1 MTLKDIALLNLRR
14 RKAKAGFVLAGL
26 LIGVAT
32 LVAMVSITEAL
43 THEINHKLEKYGA
56 NILVTPRTDQLTLS
70 YEGLSLGGF
79 SFETKELHE
88 DDLASIRTIKNSS
101 NLAAVGPMALG
112 VVKAGER
119 EALLAGVDFAALPI
133 LKPWWNWTGG
143 EPAAD
148 QVLPGSEAARVLGL
162 KPGDSLTIAGRQLG
176 VAGVLAPTG
185 SQDDNLIFTRLA
197 TAQALLGKPGLVSM
211 AEVAALCKDCPV
223 EEMVVQIAEKLPGAK
238 VVAIQSVVKG
248 RMEALK
254 HFQRFGLGVSA
265 LVALVG
271 SLVVLVTMMASVKER
286 TAEIG
291 IFRAIGFRRG
301 HVMRVVLTEA
311 GLISLAAGVLGLLA
325 GLGAAKAAL
334 PLFSQSHDGSIMLD
348 PWLAGGAILLALLVG
363 LGASLYPAVMAARL
377 DPHEA
382 LRTL

>member
-26 LIGVAT
+26 VIGVAT
-32 LVAMVSITEAL
+32 LVAMLSLTEAL

-56 NILVTPRTDQLTLS
+56 NILVTPRTESLSLS

-79 SFETKELHE
+79 SFQTNEIKQSELA
-88 DDLASIRTIKNSS
+88 LIGQIKNNG
-101 NLAAVGPMALG
+101 NLAAVGPMVLG
-112 VVKAGER
+112 VISVGDR
-119 EALLAGVDFAALPI
+119 QALLAGVDFAALPI
-133 LKPWWNWTGG
+133 LKPWWSYSGG
-143 EPAAD
+143 EPGAD
-148 QVLPGSEAARVLGL
+148 QVLLGSEAARVLNL
-162 KPGDSLTIAGRQLG
+162 KSGDNLTVKGRPLN
-176 VAGVLAPTG
+176 VRAVLEPTG
-185 SQDDNLIFTRLA
+185 SQDDGLVFTRLA
-197 TAQALLGKPGLVSM
+197 TAQEILGKVGLVSM
-211 AEVAALCKDCPV
+211 IEVAALCKDCPV
-223 EEMVVQIAEKLPGAK
+223 DDMVNQIGEKLPEAK

-248 RMEALK
+248 RMEAIG
-254 HFQRFGLGVSA
+254 HFQRFGLGISA

-301 HVMRVVLTEA
+301 HVMRVVLLEA
-311 GLISLAAGVLGLLA
+311 GLISLAAGVIGLGLGLA
-325 GLGAAKAAL
+325 GAQVAL
-334 PLFSQSHDGSIMLD
+334 PLFSESHGGAVGLN
-348 PWLAGGAILLALLVG
+348 PWLAGGAILLSLAVG
-363 LGASLYPAVMAARL
+363 LLASLYPALMAARL